1 MQALCHLDK
10 VACFITLVSHVIHR
24 KRLRTSVV
32 DQKNRAGASISR
44 LDQTAAASVL

>member
-24 KRLRTSVV
+24 KLLRTGVV
-32 DQKNRAGASISR
+32 NQKNRAGASLSR
-44 LDQTAAASVL
+44 LDHTAAVSVL